1 MRNWG
6 LWLAAGIISLLGG
19 IFALANP
26 LAATLTATLLAAWAF
41 IVVGILT
48 IASAFGDQG
57 WGGRIAAILLGILMV
72 LLGVNLAGD
81 PLAGTLS
88 LTMATAILLVV
99 LGIVRISLGFS
110 FRTPG
115 VRFLLI
121 MSGALSLLLA
131 FMIYSNWPQSAAL
144 VLGLLLAIELISNGI
159 SLIVLA
165 MDRKGHIA

>member
-48 IASAFGDQG
+48 IASAFADQR

-144 VLGLLLAIELISNGI
+144 VLGLFLAIELISNGI